1 MRLILFLQFY
11 SSKASPVVR
20 AGYAARR
27 AGDREARA
35 VGTALN
41 SRKARTIS
49 KSGLVLKRENHP
61 FKNNITA
68 EPPRRFASSHGS
80 ILEFIPFKISIPP
93 TLVPIKEVVSR
104 SQIADSPVVTKLLP
118 FQ

>member
-1 MRLILFLQFY
+1 M
-11 SSKASPVVR
+11 VR
-20 AGYAARR
+20 AGSAAIGLERGGHSFEP
-27 AGDREARA
+27 AKCA
-35 VGTALN
+35 V
-41 SRKARTIS
+41 S

-68 EPPRRFASSHGS
+68 EPPRLSASSHGS

-104 SQIADSPVVTKLLP
+104 SQIADSPVVTKLLL

>member
-1 MRLILFLQFY
+1 MFSI
-11 SSKASPVVR
+11 VR
-20 AGYAARR
+20 VGYAARG

-68 EPPRRFASSHGS
+68 EPPRRSASSHGS

-104 SQIADSPVVTKLLP
+104 SQIADSRVVTSGC
-118 FQ
+118 

>member
-1 MRLILFLQFY
+1 M
-11 SSKASPVVR
+11 VR
-20 AGYAARR
+20 AGYAGMGD
-27 AGDREARA
+27 GDREARA

-93 TLVPIKEVVSR
+93 DFSSNQR
-104 SQIADSPVVTKLLP
+104 SGEP
-118 FQ
+118 FSNSKFTGCN